1 MSCAS
6 ASQYARNLA
15 LRGDAIEPWD
25 ASRLGTAVRVLVQAV
40 LLLVQITANAADDP
54 QTGVTALVNAMVIDG
69 TGNTPHGQA
78 VVLVSGERIRAVGPR
93 GEVVIPEG
101 ARVVDMS
108 GKWIIPG
115 LVDAHIHL
123 FQSGGLYTRPDI
135 IDLRSIRPYAA
146 EVDWVR
152 ARLPMTLA
160 RYLASGVTAVL
171 DVGGPS

>member
-1 MSCAS
+1 MSRAS
-6 ASQYARNLA
+6 ASQYARSLA
-15 LRGDAIEPWD
+15 LRGDPIEPRE
-25 ASRLGTAVRVLVQAV
+25 ASRLGTALRALVQAV
-40 LLLVQITANAADDP
+40 LLLVPITADAVDDP
-54 QTGVTALVNAMVIDG
+54 QTGVTALVNATVIDG
-69 TGNTPHGQA
+69 TGNTPRGEA

-123 FQSGGLYTRPDI
+123 FQSGGLYARPDI

-146 EVDWVR
+146 EVDWVK

-160 RYLASGVTAVL
+160 RYLAAA
-171 DVGGPS
+171 

>member
-1 MSCAS
+1 MGT
-6 ASQYARNLA
+6 A
-15 LRGDAIEPWD
+15 LRA
-25 ASRLGTAVRVLVQAV
+25 LVQAV
-40 LLLVQITANAADDP
+40 LLLVPITADAVDDP
-54 QTGVTALVNAMVIDG
+54 QSGVTALVNATVIDG
-69 TGNTPHGQA
+69 TGNTPRGEA

-146 EVDWVR
+146 EVDWVK

-171 DVGGPS
+171 DVGGPFWTFEARERSK